1 MKFHSSNEA
10 YPVRFVKETIDQL
23 KEFEQ
28 SLGNMLSGNISLVDS
43 IGSVQLAI
51 QTAIRN
57 VTSPEILNMFMKKE
71 NGALRSRLAALDS
84 DLKLGRIPYDSY
96 FSQAGEIL
104 KLLQK
109 LGEELS
115 LSEQELLKKVCGG
128 ALCYFTV

>member
-1 MKFHSSNEA
+1 MNVLGT
-10 YPVRFVKETIDQL
+10 PCWGVMITICQETIDQM
-23 KEFEQ
+23 KEFEV
-28 SLGNMLSGNISLVDS
+28 SLGKMVAGNMSLVDS

-51 QTAIRN
+51 QTAIRS

-84 DLKLGRIPYDSY
+84 DLKLGRIPHDSY

-104 KLLQK
+104 KLLDK

-115 LSEQELLKKVCGG
+115 LGEKELLRKVC
-128 ALCYFTV
+128 

>member
-1 MKFHSSNEA
+1 MIA
-10 YPVRFVKETIDQL
+10 
-23 KEFEQ
+23 
-28 SLGNMLSGNISLVDS
+28 GNISLVDQ

-51 QTAIRN
+51 QSAIRS

-71 NGALRSRLAALDS
+71 NGALRSRLASLDS

-104 KLLQK
+104 KLLDK

-115 LSEQELLKKVCGG
+115 LGEKELLKKVQF
-128 ALCYFTV
+128 LVLTDFTCC